1 MVLRFMG
8 KKDFLFT
15 CLKIILQIFVYVSYW
30 LCFILCFTSFPL
42 SVTFLFNTV
51 FEAISS
57 NIDEVLSINPSA
69 NVFVFGDFHWFTCT
83 LYHPNLSRGECRLND
98 TRGYKG
104 TVQFIDKL
112 HQQSRNLSLR
122 PIGVTISPKQQTL
135 WHCSISPSNI

>member
-83 LYHPNLSRGECRLND
+83 LYHPNLSREECRLND

-104 TVQFIDKL
+104 TV
-112 HQQSRNLSLR
+112 NSL
-122 PIGVTISPKQQTL
+122 INSASKAEI
-135 WHCSISPSNI
+135 